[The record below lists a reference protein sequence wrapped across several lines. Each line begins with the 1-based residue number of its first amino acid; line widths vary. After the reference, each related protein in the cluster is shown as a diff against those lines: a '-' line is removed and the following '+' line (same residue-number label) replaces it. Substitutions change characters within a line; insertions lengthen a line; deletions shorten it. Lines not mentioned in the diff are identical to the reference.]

1 MPSAGNTKGG
11 SIAVPLTSCLTGLE
25 SAVWQLTTFVF
36 ICKTDESK
44 PVKQEVSRT
53 VIRPPLVFP
62 GQTHIACVHESLG
75 HSHMRFGSSDFT
87 ELCDFDRNPPIFS
100 NHHRWRQ
107 RQHIMFFHLCKH
119 YLTYFVRA
127 VSYARKMFMKL
138 MIAERPPRPQSSPSS
153 EPAAPS
159 YSVRG

>member
-1 MPSAGNTKGG
+1 MFPLASKQYIRFAVGDGDFEKIGILFLKSHRSAKSPDQGILKGG
-11 SIAVPLTSCLTGLE
+11 SITVPLTSCLTGLE

-100 NHHRWRQ
+100 NHHRW
-107 RQHIMFFHLCKH
+107 
-119 YLTYFVRA
+119 
-127 VSYARKMFMKL
+127 
-138 MIAERPPRPQSSPSS
+138 
-153 EPAAPS
+153 
-159 YSVRG
+159 